1 MKKILCLLLALS
13 LLLSMTACQVEES
26 PAPVESEVTDTPE
39 SPPKEYES
47 AASETGLY
55 WVTGVDSVQYEIT
68 WTVEGTTEA
77 YVRELTDA
85 KYQGRAGGSEG
96 NRLAADW
103 IAEQFER
110 IGLQQLPTLGDWKQ
124 NYSTVTT
131 AVLDGK
137 ASLVAP
143 DGTETELKLGEDWV
157 FRASP
162 EALDVTVVLST
173 DETLYEDGK
182 AIWDA
187 YEQPKNSSKKLSLT
201 MGDPSDGIG
210 YRNSLVYPTRI
221 KVTEIVY
228 EQLKQEG
235 YQIHLILPDAVDED
249 GNADNVVAYLPGQD
263 STKAVVL
270 GANFDGTGQCG
281 PLLMPSAYNNA
292 SGVATLIQTA
302 AWLAQCVELPCDVIF
317 AAFNTEDNREKGS
330 AALSEHIKEQY
341 AQIRMVNLKCIGWKG
356 QPLTIYGARS
366 NATLRNS
373 LAGGLELQY
382 ADRDVGSDELA
393 FAEEN
398 MSSVSVFQD
407 ACLNDEKASSVL
419 SSTRDIADNLDFA
432 MLDDLAKRLA
442 EWVIE
447 RGGEPLTSYV
457 VYW

>member
-1 MKKILCLLLALS
+1 MKKILCIFLALS
-13 LLLSMTACQVEES
+13 LLLATTACQTEES
-26 PAPVESEVTDTPE
+26 PVPVEDEVTDSPE
-39 SPPKEYES
+39 TPPKEYGA
-47 AASETGLY
+47 AASATGLY
-55 WVTGVDSVQYEIT
+55 WVTGVDPVQYEIP
-68 WTVEGTTEA
+68 WTVEGTTET
-77 YVRELTDA
+77 YVRELTDG

-103 IAEQFER
+103 IAAQFER
-110 IGLQQLPTLGDWKQ
+110 IGLQQLPTLGGWKQ

-131 AVLDGK
+131 AVLDGE
-137 ASLVAP
+137 AFLVAP
-143 DGTETELKLGEDWV
+143 DGTETELKLGEDWG

-162 EALDVTVVLST
+162 EALDITVALST
-173 DETLYEDGK
+173 DETLCEEGK
-182 AIWDA
+182 TIWDA

-201 MGDPSDGIG
+201 MGDLSDGIG

-221 KVTEIVY
+221 TVTESVY
-228 EQLKQEG
+228 EQMKQEG
-235 YQIHLILPDAVDED
+235 YQIHLILPDAVDEE
-249 GNADNVVAYLPGQD
+249 GNADNVIAYLPGRD

-302 AWLAQCVELPCDVIF
+302 EWLAQCEELPCDVIF

-341 AQIRMVNLKCIGWKG
+341 AQIRMVNLKCIGWKD
-356 QPLTIYGARS
+356 QPLTIYGVSS

-382 ADRDVGSDELA
+382 ADRDVGSDEMA

-398 MSSVSVFQD
+398 MSAVSLFQD
-407 ACLNDEKASSVL
+407 ACLNDEEASSVL
-419 SSTRDIADNLDFA
+419 SSARDIADNLDFA
-432 MLDDLAKRLA
+432 MLDDIAKRLA

-447 RGGEPLTSYV
+447 RGSEPLTSYV